1 MFPRTKNRKA
11 ISAVLTTLIILV
23 ASVVLGTGVVLYG
36 TSLFQTGAQSSGL
49 SVQGVHVWAN
59 ATTGMTTTYVWGA
72 AEIRNS
78 GDKIL
83 SVDQINVR
91 GNQVPFANWYYD
103 SSPNRV
109 TAANFQSQLNYT
121 GTATTAYITANA
133 GNGLTQ
139 SGSRGLMMAYTQAGG
154 YAANTNGCT
163 LSATSFYMNEYAGAN
178 ANAPT
183 MCFAQASGPIS
194 LKPGDKAI
202 VYFQIPS
209 GILSTVDAGSQS
221 SVAIYAGNVGAPQS
235 VTVESKS

>member
-1 MFPRTKNRKA
+1 MFLRTKNRKA

-36 TSLFQTGAQSSGL
+36 TSLFQTGAQSSGI
-49 SVQGVHVWAN
+49 STQGVHVWVN
-59 ATTGMTTTYVWGA
+59 ATSGMTTTYVWGA

-91 GNQVPFANWYYD
+91 GNQVPFSKWYYD
-103 SSPNRV
+103 NDPTRV

-121 GTATTAYITANA
+121 GTNPLGA
-133 GNGLTQ
+133 GRVAG
-139 SGSRGLMMAYTQAGG
+139 MMNSYVT
-154 YAANTNGCT
+154 
-163 LSATSFYMNEYAGAN
+163 SATAFNDITGCPTGTSFKINEFAGA
-178 ANAPT
+178 AGST
-183 MCFAQASGPIS
+183 TLCFSQASGPIS

-202 VYFQIPS
+202 VYFQVPT

-221 SVAIYAGNVGAPQS
+221 SVAVYAGSVGAPQS

>member
-1 MFPRTKNRKA
+1 MNMFLRTKNRKA

-36 TSLFQTGAQSSGL
+36 TSLFQTGAQSSGVA
-49 SVQGVHVWAN
+49 VQGVHVWVN
-59 ATTGMTTTYVWGA
+59 ATSGMSTTYVWGA

-91 GNQVPFANWYYD
+91 GNQVPFASWYYD
-103 SSPNRV
+103 SDPTRV
-109 TAANFQSQLNYT
+109 TSANFQSQLNYT
-121 GTATTAYITANA
+121 GTGHTGTVPATA
-133 GNGLTQ
+133 GMMVNYYGT
-139 SGSRGLMMAYTQAGG
+139 SSDNSCPAASTFCINEFGKTGSP
-154 YAANTNGCT
+154 T
-163 LSATSFYMNEYAGAN
+163 LHFT
-178 ANAPT
+178 
-183 MCFAQASGPIS
+183 QASGPIS

-202 VYFQIPS
+202 VYFQVPI

-221 SVAIYAGNVGAPQS
+221 SVAIYAGSVGAPQS

>member
-1 MFPRTKNRKA
+1 MNMFLRTKNRKA

-36 TSLFQTGAQSSGL
+36 TSLFQTGAQSSGIA
-49 SVQGVHVWAN
+49 VQGVHVWAN
-59 ATTGMTTTYVWGA
+59 ATSGMGTTYVWGA

-103 SSPNRV
+103 NNQARV

-121 GTATTAYITANA
+121 GTATTAYKSGVYANVQP
-133 GNGLTQ
+133 GMLM
-139 SGSRGLMMAYTQAGG
+139 SYLGSTGQNAPS
-154 YAANTNGCT
+154 CT
-163 LSATSFYMNEYAGAN
+163 PGTTTLQINEFGTN
-178 ANAPT
+178 ANPSL
-183 MCFAQASGPIS
+183 CLSQASGPIS

-202 VYFQIPS
+202 VYFEVPV

-221 SVAIYAGNVGAPQS
+221 SVAIYAGSVGAPQS

>member
-1 MFPRTKNRKA
+1 MFLRTKNRKA

-36 TSLFQTGAQSSGL
+36 TSLFQTGAQSSGV
-49 SVQGVHVWAN
+49 STQGVHVWVNSASSP
-59 ATTGMTTTYVWGA
+59 TYVWGA

-91 GNQVPFANWYYD
+91 GSQVPFANWYYD
-103 SSPNRV
+103 NSARV

-121 GTATTAYITANA
+121 GTD
-133 GNGLTQ
+133 
-139 SGSRGLMMAYTQAGG
+139 
-154 YAANTNGCT
+154 TNGVMKNGVYGTSTNTCT
-163 LSATSFYMNEYAGAN
+163 NSPAFAINEFASSSSV
-178 ANAPT
+178 T
-183 MCFAQASGPIS
+183 MCFSKATGPIS

-202 VYFQIPS
+202 VYFQVPS
-209 GILSTVDAGSQS
+209 GILGTVDAGSQS

>member
-1 MFPRTKNRKA
+1 MFLRTKNRKA

-36 TSLFQTGAQSSGL
+36 TSLFQTGAQSSGV
-49 SVQGVHVWAN
+49 SVQGVHVWVN
-59 ATTGMTTTYVWGA
+59 STSTPTYVWGA

-91 GNQVPFANWYYD
+91 GNQIPFANWYYD
-103 SSPNRV
+103 SNSARV

-121 GTATTAYITANA
+121 GTAKTGSGLPA
-133 GNGLTQ
+133 GMMQ
-139 SGSRGLMMAYTQAGG
+139 SYGAIQSCP
-154 YAANTNGCT
+154 AA
-163 LSATSFYMNEYAGAN
+163 SATSFYINEFGSSAS
-178 ANAPT
+178 PT
-183 MCFAQASGPIS
+183 NPTLCFTQATGPIS

-202 VYFQIPS
+202 VYYQVPS

-221 SVAIYAGNVGAPQS
+221 SVAIYAGSVGAPQS
-235 VTVESKS
+235 VTVESK

>member
-1 MFPRTKNRKA
+1 MFSKPKNRKA

-36 TSLFQTGAQSSGL
+36 TSLFQTGAQSSGI
-49 SVQGVHVWAN
+49 STQGVHVWVN
-59 ATTGMTTTYVWGA
+59 ATSGMSTTYVWGA

-91 GNQVPFANWYYD
+91 GNQVPFSKWYYD
-103 SSPNRV
+103 NDPTRV
-109 TAANFQSQLNYT
+109 TASNFQAQLNYT
-121 GTATTAYITANA
+121 GTNPSGGTA
-133 GNGLTQ
+133 
-139 SGSRGLMMAYTQAGG
+139 GLMNSYIASGQPYSNKGT
-154 YAANTNGCT
+154 CT
-163 LSATSFYMNEYAGAN
+163 GAFAINEFAGA
-178 ANAPT
+178 AGST
-183 MCFAQASGPIS
+183 TLCFSQASGPIS

-202 VYFQIPS
+202 VYFQVPT

-221 SVAIYAGNVGAPQS
+221 SVAIYAGSVGAPQS

>member
-1 MFPRTKNRKA
+1 MFLRTKNRKA

-36 TSLFQTGAQSSGL
+36 TSLFQTGAQSSGVA
-49 SVQGVHVWAN
+49 VQGVHVWVN
-59 ATTGMTTTYVWGA
+59 ATSGMSTTYVWGA

-83 SVDQINVR
+83 SINTISVR
-91 GNQVPFANWYYD
+91 GAQIPFASWYYD
-103 SSPNRV
+103 NDPTRV
-109 TAANFQSQLNYT
+109 TSANFQSQLNYT
-121 GTATTAYITANA
+121 GTGHTGTTPATAGMMINYYGTSSDNSCPASATFCINEFGKTANP
-133 GNGLTQ
+133 
-139 SGSRGLMMAYTQAGG
+139 
-154 YAANTNGCT
+154 T
-163 LSATSFYMNEYAGAN
+163 LHFV
-178 ANAPT
+178 
-183 MCFAQASGPIS
+183 QASGPIS

-202 VYFQIPS
+202 VYFQVPT

>member
-1 MFPRTKNRKA
+1 MLIMNMFLRTKNRKA

-36 TSLFQTGAQSSGL
+36 TSLFQTGAQSSGV
-49 SVQGVHVWAN
+49 STQGVHVWVN
-59 ATTGMTTTYVWGA
+59 ATNVATNKGWVWGA

-91 GNQVPFANWYYD
+91 GTQVPFASWYY
-103 SSPNRV
+103 NNNQTAV

-121 GTATTAYITANA
+121 RTTDT
-133 GNGLTQ
+133 
-139 SGSRGLMMAYTQAGG
+139 GLMKNFASVAPT
-154 YAANTNGCT
+154 GCT
-163 LSATSFYMNEYAGAN
+163 GTNQFYINEFGLN
-178 ANAPT
+178 GNNPT
-183 MCFAQASGPIS
+183 LCFTQASGPIS
-194 LKPGDKAI
+194 LKPGDRAI
-202 VYFQIPS
+202 VYFQVPI

>member
-1 MFPRTKNRKA
+1 MFLRTKNRKA

-36 TSLFQTGAQSSGL
+36 TSLFQTGAQSSG
-49 SVQGVHVWAN
+49 VTAQGAHVWVNSTA
-59 ATTGMTTTYVWGA
+59 ATSQTYVWGA

-91 GNQVPFANWYYD
+91 GTQIPYANWYYD
-103 SSPNRV
+103 SNPTRV

-121 GTATTAYITANA
+121 GTATTAYITANV
-133 GNGLTQ
+133 GVKPGMMQSFGTQ
-139 SGSRGLMMAYTQAGG
+139 PSGCPTSPTQFYVNEFG
-154 YAANTNGCT
+154 AASTNP
-163 LSATSFYMNEYAGAN
+163 S
-178 ANAPT
+178 
-183 MCFAQASGPIS
+183 MCFTQASGPIS
-194 LKPGDKAI
+194 LKPGDRAI
-202 VYFQIPS
+202 VYFQVPV

-235 VTVESKS
+235 ITVESKS

>member
-1 MFPRTKNRKA
+1 MNMFLRTKNRKA

-36 TSLFQTGAQSSGL
+36 TSLFQTGAQSSG
-49 SVQGVHVWAN
+49 VTAQGAHVWVN
-59 ATTGMTTTYVWGA
+59 STSTPTYVWGA

-91 GNQVPFANWYYD
+91 GSQVPYANWYYD
-103 SSPNRV
+103 SNPNRV

-121 GTATTAYITANA
+121 QTTAPSGLMKTYLGAVATNTCPAATTTFAINEF
-133 GNGLTQ
+133 G
-139 SGSRGLMMAYTQAGG
+139 GSSTSTLLCFSQA
-154 YAANTNGCT
+154 T
-163 LSATSFYMNEYAGAN
+163 
-178 ANAPT
+178 
-183 MCFAQASGPIS
+183 GPIS
-194 LKPGDKAI
+194 LKPGDKAV
-202 VYFQIPS
+202 VYFQVPQ

-235 VTVESKS
+235 ITVESK